1 MVSKG
6 KLRMTSPGAAADR
19 RRTTLARTLGAG
31 LLLVSLAAATSAGAI
46 ESVVVLKSDDLSVY
60 DAPIAAFEEALGR
73 PVTVLDI
80 EGQRSVAK
88 DIVTR
93 LRFDPP
99 PLVFALGAKAAW
111 MSHEQMPHVPLVYG
125 MIRDPV
131 RYGLEGGSVT
141 GVGYEIPYETLMG
154 QVQLFLPEVRK
165 IGVILTN
172 QNPAVQELRAAARAA
187 QLELDVSSVQDHRDV
202 RGACTRI
209 SKRVDA
215 LLVIHDPE
223 VLTPENF
230 RFVREQA
237 GRVGIPIIAT
247 SEALA
252 RSGALLAVVPDYGLT
267 GTQAADLAER
277 ILDMGAEP
285 GNLPVERPQGS
296 RVLIN
301 RGVLESL
308 GLELDPM
315 LLDFTDEVIEEEAGR

>member
-1 MVSKG
+1 
-6 KLRMTSPGAAADR
+6 MTTPGAAADR
-19 RRTTLARTLGAG
+19 PRDRVSS
-31 LLLVSLAAATSAGAI
+31 LLVSGALLLGLAVAPAALAI

-60 DAPIAAFEEALGR
+60 DDPIEAFEQTLGR

-80 EGQRSVAK
+80 EGERAVAK

-111 MSHEQMPHVPLVYG
+111 MSHQEMPHVPLVYG
-125 MIRDPV
+125 MISDPS
-131 RYGLEGGSVT
+131 RYGLEGDGVT
-141 GVGYEIPYETLMG
+141 GVGYQVPYDTLMG
-154 QVQLFLPEVRK
+154 QVQLFLPDVRK

-172 QNPAVQELRAAARAA
+172 QNPAVRELRDAARAA
-187 QLELDVSSVQDHRDV
+187 ELELDVSSVQDHRDV

-215 LLVIHDPE
+215 LLVINDPE

-230 RFVREQA
+230 RFIREQA
-237 GRVGIPIIAT
+237 NRVGIPIIAT

-267 GTQAADLAER
+267 GEQAAELATR
-277 ILDMGAEP
+277 ILDDGAQP
-285 GNLPVERPQGS
+285 GSLPMVRPQGA
-296 RVLIN
+296 RVLLS
-301 RGVLESL
+301 RAVLESL
-308 GLELDPM
+308 DLELDPM
-315 LLDFTDEVIEEEAGR
+315 LLDFTDEVIEEEVGR

>member
-1 MVSKG
+1 
-6 KLRMTSPGAAADR
+6 MTTPSAAADSP
-19 RRTTLARTLGAG
+19 RTLCLGALRAG
-31 LLLVSLAAATSAGAI
+31 LVLFGLTVAPVALAI

-60 DAPIAAFEEALGR
+60 DAPIEAFEQAIGR
-73 PVTVLDI
+73 PVTVLNI

-111 MSHEQMPHVPLVYG
+111 MAHEQMPHVPLVYG
-125 MIRDPV
+125 MIRDPA
-131 RYGLEGGSVT
+131 RYGLEGMGVT
-141 GVGYEIPYETLMG
+141 GVGFEIPYETLMG

-172 QNPAVQELRAAARAA
+172 QNPAVQELRTAARNA

-237 GRVGIPIIAT
+237 ARVGIPIIAT

-267 GTQAADLAER
+267 GTQAADLATR

-285 GNLPVERPQGS
+285 GDLAMLRPQGA

-301 RGVLESL
+301 KGVLHSL
-308 GLELDPM
+308 GMELDPM
-315 LLDFTDEVIEEEAGR
+315 LLDFTDEVIEPEAGR

>member
-1 MVSKG
+1 
-6 KLRMTSPGAAADR
+6 MTNPGADADR
-19 RRTTLARTLGAG
+19 PRLTTAR
-31 LLLVSLAAATSAGAI
+31 LLLTGSVLMGLALAPAAGAI

-60 DAPIAAFEEALGR
+60 EAPIEAFEEAIGR

-111 MSHEQMPHVPLVYG
+111 MAHEQMPHVPLVYG
-125 MIRDPV
+125 MIRDPA
-131 RYGLEGGSVT
+131 RYGLEGSSVT
-141 GVGYEIPYETLMG
+141 GVGHEIPYEILMG
-154 QVQLFLPEVRK
+154 QVQLFLPDVRK

-187 QLELDVSSVQDHRDV
+187 EIDIDVSSVQDHRDV
-202 RGACTRI
+202 RGAATRI

-215 LLVIHDPE
+215 LLVVNDPE

-230 RFVREQA
+230 RFIREQA
-237 GRVGIPIIAT
+237 GRVGIPIVAT

-267 GTQAADLAER
+267 GSQAAELAVR
-277 ILDMGAEP
+277 ILDDGASP
-285 GNLPVERPQGS
+285 GELPPLRPQGA
-296 RVLIN
+296 RVLLN
-301 RGVLESL
+301 RAVLEGL

-315 LLDFTDEVIEEEAGR
+315 LLDFTDEVIEEGAGR